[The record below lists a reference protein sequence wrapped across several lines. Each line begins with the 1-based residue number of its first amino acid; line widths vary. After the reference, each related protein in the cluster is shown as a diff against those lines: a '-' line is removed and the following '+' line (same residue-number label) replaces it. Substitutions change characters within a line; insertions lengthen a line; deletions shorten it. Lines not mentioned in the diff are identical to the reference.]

1 MGCDLAALIS
11 AVCGIKSIVQGRQ
24 DIGHKAFIA
33 NSLSWLLIRSAQFS
47 E

>member
-24 DIGHKAFIA
+24 DIGHKASIA
-33 NSLSWLLIRSAQFS
+33 NSQLAVDTLSSV
-47 E
+47 